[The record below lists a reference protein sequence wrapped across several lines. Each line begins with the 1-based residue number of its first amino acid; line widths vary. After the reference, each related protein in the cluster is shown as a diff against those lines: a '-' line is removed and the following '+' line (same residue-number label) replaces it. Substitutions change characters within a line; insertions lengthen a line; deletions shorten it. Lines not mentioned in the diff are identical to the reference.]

1 MQQEHAMGDL
11 LLSEAEEIQQAFVV
25 LLALGMIPLMGENG
39 KTMASWW
46 V

>member
-1 MQQEHAMGDL
+1 MQKQNAMGDL

-39 KTMASWW
+39 KTMAGWW
-46 V
+46 F